1 MHEVPITHIHH
12 CHLLDYEHQIV
23 SVVLSHCRY
32 SLKVGEAH
40 NVQYDYRAL
49 ERHILNKFIH
59 GKPKILY
66 DSSDI
71 PQVEYSKEIYT
82 RKTFGAVRKNV
93 HPQVST
99 RKRSHVILA
108 EELNVYTVLYLDLPN
123 CNHGGWFILNS
134 SKIDDCSSLI
144 IAHCA

>member
-1 MHEVPITHIHH
+1 MGHFCYCSEWSMHEVPITHIHH

-59 GKPKILY
+59 GKPKILC

-108 EELNVYTVLYLDLPN
+108 EELNVYTVPR
-123 CNHGGWFILNS
+123 S
-134 SKIDDCSSLI
+134 SQL
-144 IAHCA
+144 